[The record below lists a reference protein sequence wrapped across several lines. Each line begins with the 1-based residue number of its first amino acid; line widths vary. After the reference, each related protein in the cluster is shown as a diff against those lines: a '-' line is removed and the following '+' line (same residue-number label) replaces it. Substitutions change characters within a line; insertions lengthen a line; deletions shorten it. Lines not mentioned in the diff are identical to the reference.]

1 MKASNPYCTHRLWD
15 AETHAARADMPLIDG
30 KVAGFT
36 ERNRDAWR
44 DWMRRT
50 PKHLW
55 WPAAI
60 DAYAELDRLKA
71 KEKHA

>member
-1 MKASNPYCTHRLWD
+1 MSNPYSTHHLWSP
-15 AETHAARADMPLIDG
+15 ETLAAWNDMPHDHTG
-30 KVAGFT
+30 KNMGFT
-36 ERNRDAWR
+36 EANRDAWR